1 MRTTTLPVLAFVI
14 AVAPAACRLEETGA
28 TFISPDAFYQND
40 AQAASAVNGVYAP
53 LMDWNGWKQ
62 PAQHSIMCDDD
73 EMLCW
78 NWMGGGF
85 SGQSAGQWYMQDNAV
100 WFGDYQIIE
109 RANEVVANVASSAGI
124 TQGMKHMATGQAL
137 FARGYAY
144 FDLVR
149 RYGGVPLRLEA
160 YTPDAQMGARARS
173 SVAEVYQQVAKDLRD
188 AAGLLPASYATPN
201 GQGLPRAAAAWGLL
215 AKVYL
220 HMAGDQATG
229 TPLAANKAAYLD
241 SARLAA
247 QQVMSSGTAALE
259 AYYMDL
265 FDVNKQNTSAEV
277 LFAVQGATVNLLGS
291 NIPSFFGP
299 RGDCGI
305 VGGCGQ
311 GFMSVRED
319 FYRTFE
325 VGDKRVEPNKAIA
338 HTWEVTLSPF
348 GRIRAIHTDSLATL
362 RANGLV
368 ARDQAF
374 RWGNWSEGCGSF
386 EQQYDSLTLT
396 NAADPTR
403 TTTAIYAIGR
413 PIYSLKYVDPQHTG
427 SEYAPAN
434 NFIILRY
441 ADVLLLFAE
450 AENER
455 NGPTGAAYAA
465 INQVRQRA
473 GLAPLA
479 GLSQDQFRQAVWTE
493 RAHELYGEFQ
503 ARFDLIRE
511 GRWLDVMDQ
520 RSTIPDYA
528 SHGICRPRQDY
539 QKLQPIPQRE
549 LAANPL
555 LQQNPGY

>member
-1 MRTTTLPVLAFVI
+1 MRTIALPFLAFV
-14 AVAPAACRLEETGA
+14 VATGLAACRLEETGA

-109 RANEVVANVASSAGI
+109 RANEVVANVARSAGI
-124 TQGMKHMATGQAL
+124 TQAMKQTATGQAL
-137 FARGYAY
+137 FARAYAY
-144 FDLVR
+144 FD
-149 RYGGVPLRLEA
+149 
-160 YTPDAQMGARARS
+160 S
-173 SVAEVYQQVAKDLRD
+173 
-188 AAGLLPASYATPN
+188 AG
-201 GQGLPRAAAAWGLL
+201 
-215 AKVYL
+215 
-220 HMAGDQATG
+220 
-229 TPLAANKAAYLD
+229 
-241 SARLAA
+241 LAA
-247 QQVMSSGTAALE
+247 QQVMSSGTASLE
-259 AYYMDL
+259 AKYMDL

-362 RANGLV
+362 RASGVV

-386 EQQYDSLTLT
+386 EQQFDSLTLRD
-396 NAADPTR
+396 AADPTR

-413 PIYSLKYVDPQHTG
+413 PIQAYQRLQRFPQG
-427 SEYAPAN
+427 
-434 NFIILRY
+434 
-441 ADVLLLFAE
+441 
-450 AENER
+450 
-455 NGPTGAAYAA
+455 
-465 INQVRQRA
+465 
-473 GLAPLA
+473 
-479 GLSQDQFRQAVWTE
+479 
-493 RAHELYGEFQ
+493 
-503 ARFDLIRE
+503 
-511 GRWLDVMDQ
+511 
-520 RSTIPDYA
+520 
-528 SHGICRPRQDY
+528 
-539 QKLQPIPQRE
+539 E

>member
-1 MRTTTLPVLAFVI
+1 MRPTTFAAAAAAAL
-14 AVAPAACRLEETGA
+14 AACSLEETGA
-28 TFISPDAFYQND
+28 NFISPNVFYQND

-53 LMDWNGWKQ
+53 LMNWNGWKQ

-100 WFGDYQIIE
+100 WFGDYRIIE
-109 RANEVVANVASSAGI
+109 RANDVIENVARSGGI
-124 TQGMKHMATGQAL
+124 SEGMKKTATGQAL

-149 RYGGVPLRLEA
+149 RYGGVPLRTEA
-160 YTPDAQMGARARS
+160 YVPDAQMGAKARS
-173 SVAEVYQQVAKDLRD
+173 SVAEVYQQVAKDLRE

-220 HMAGDQATG
+220 HIAGDEGMG

-241 SARLAA
+241 SATLAA
-247 QQVMSSGTAALE
+247 QAVMVSGTASLE
-259 AYYMDL
+259 ASYMDL
-265 FDVNKQNTSAEV
+265 FDINKQNTSPEV
-277 LFAVQGATVNLLGS
+277 LFAVQGATVNLQGS
-291 NIPSFFGP
+291 QIPGFFGP
-299 RGDCGI
+299 RGDCSV

-311 GFMSVRED
+311 GFVSVRED
-319 FYRTFE
+319 FYNTFATS
-325 VGDKRVEPNKAIA
+325 DKRVEPNKAIA
-338 HTWEVTLSPF
+338 HSWEVTISPF
-348 GRIRAIHTDSLATL
+348 GKLRALHTDSLATL
-362 RANGLV
+362 AAKGLV
-368 ARDQAF
+368 ARNIAF
-374 RWGNWSEGCGSF
+374 KFGNWSEGCGSF
-386 EQQYDSLTLT
+386 DQQYDSITIKD
-396 NAADPTR
+396 AVDPTQ
-403 TTTAIYAIGR
+403 TSTAIYAVGR
-413 PIYSLKYVDPQHTG
+413 PVYSLKYIDPQHLG
-427 SEYAPAN
+427 SDQAPAN

-455 NGPTGAAYAA
+455 NVGPTTAAYDA
-465 INQVRQRA
+465 INQVRARA
-473 GLAPLA
+473 GLAALS
-479 GLSQDQFRQAVWTE
+479 GLTKDEFRQAVWTE

-511 GRWLDVMDQ
+511 GRWLSVMNQ
-520 RSTIPDYA
+520 PSTIPAYA
-528 SHGICRPRQDY
+528 GQGICRPRQAY

>member
-1 MRTTTLPVLAFVI
+1 MRTTALPFLAFV
-14 AVAPAACRLEETGA
+14 VATGPAACRLEETGA
-28 TFISPDAFYQND
+28 TFISPDAFYKND

-100 WFGDYQIIE
+100 WFGDYQIIA
-109 RANEVVANVASSAGI
+109 RA
-124 TQGMKHMATGQAL
+124 
-137 FARGYAY
+137 YAY

-259 AYYMDL
+259 ANYMDL

-277 LFAVQGATVNLLGS
+277 LFAAQGATVNLLGS

-325 VGDKRVEPNKAIA
+325 AGDKRAEANTAIA

-374 RWGNWSEGCGSF
+374 RWGNW
-386 EQQYDSLTLT
+386 
-396 NAADPTR
+396 
-403 TTTAIYAIGR
+403 
-413 PIYSLKYVDPQHTG
+413 
-427 SEYAPAN
+427 
-434 NFIILRY
+434 
-441 ADVLLLFAE
+441 
-450 AENER
+450 
-455 NGPTGAAYAA
+455 
-465 INQVRQRA
+465 
-473 GLAPLA
+473 
-479 GLSQDQFRQAVWTE
+479 
-493 RAHELYGEFQ
+493 
-503 ARFDLIRE
+503 
-511 GRWLDVMDQ
+511 
-520 RSTIPDYA
+520 
-528 SHGICRPRQDY
+528 
-539 QKLQPIPQRE
+539 
-549 LAANPL
+549 
-555 LQQNPGY
+555 